1 MTVVVY
7 AYIGLGSNLNH
18 PEQQIRQA
26 LKELGALPQTDC
38 MAHSKLYRSSPMGP
52 QDQPDYINAVAV
64 LSTVLDPHH
73 LLAELQA
80 IEQRHN
86 RVRKRR
92 WGERTLDLDL
102 LLYGDFQ
109 IATAALT
116 VPHPG
121 LHERAFVLYPLAE
134 IAPDVM
140 IPGQGR
146 SADLAVRCSRLGL
159 QRLEDSEVLL

>member
-1 MTVVVY
+1 
-7 AYIGLGSNLNH
+7 
-18 PEQQIRQA
+18 
-26 LKELGALPQTDC
+26 
-38 MAHSKLYRSSPMGP
+38 MGP

-64 LSTVLDPHH
+64 LSTTLDPHR

-109 IATAALT
+109 IVTAALT

-134 IAPDVM
+134 IAPDVI

-146 SADLAVRCSRLGL
+146 AVDLAIRCSPLGL
-159 QRLEDSEVLL
+159 QRLEGSEVLL